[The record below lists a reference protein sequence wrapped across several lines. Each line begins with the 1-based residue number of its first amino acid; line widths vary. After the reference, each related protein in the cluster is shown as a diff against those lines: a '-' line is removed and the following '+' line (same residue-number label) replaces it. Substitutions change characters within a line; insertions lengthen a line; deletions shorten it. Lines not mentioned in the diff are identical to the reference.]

1 MENHS
6 IQPFGEPINPWR
18 LLIITVV
25 SSFVG
30 FQLIGGFIG
39 ILAVLPFYEG
49 GIMDF
54 MTAMGDPLSHPDIR
68 MPILVIQ
75 GIGSAFGM
83 IFIPWLIYTKIFKFE
98 LNFGQTRAEV
108 QPLILTFL
116 LVLFFMAVNSPVV
129 EWNQSIKLP
138 SFLGGLEESLRSME
152 QNLEELTKYMTQ
164 FNSVGQLLFGMLI
177 IAVIPAIGEE
187 LVFRGL
193 VQNHLFRITKNV
205 HVAIWVAA
213 FLFGAMHMQF
223 YGMFARMM
231 LGAMFGYLYYFS
243 GSLFYPMLA
252 HFVNNGVA
260 VLAVYM
266 YNKGELNYNIESPEA
281 LPWHQVLISTV
292 VFILLFFAFIR
303 NFKRKEY
310 NA

>member
-1 MENHS
+1 
-6 IQPFGEPINPWR
+6 
-18 LLIITVV
+18 
-25 SSFVG
+25 
-30 FQLIGGFIG
+30 
-39 ILAVLPFYEG
+39 
-49 GIMDF
+49 
-54 MTAMGDPLSHPDIR
+54 MG
-68 MPILVIQ
+68 
-75 GIGSAFGM
+75 
-83 IFIPWLIYTKIFKFE
+83 
-98 LNFGQTRAEV
+98 
-108 QPLILTFL
+108 ILTFL